1 MPRRRPSDDG
11 IIPIH
16 GYPDRSLPKR
26 GKRRNEDKEG
36 CLWSVVLIA
45 GGVVA
50 LGSQVWEWLS

>member
-1 MPRRRPSDDG
+1 MPKDDNG

-16 GYPDRSLPKR
+16 GWPDRSLPKR
-26 GKRRNEDKEG
+26 GTRRKPKNDKEG

-50 LGSQVWEWLS
+50 LGWEWLS

>member
-1 MPRRRPSDDG
+1 MPKDDNG

-16 GYPDRSLPKR
+16 GWPSKPLPKR
-26 GKRRNEDKEG
+26 GTRRKKDKEG
-36 CLWSVVLIA
+36 CLWSVVLLV